1 MATHASE
8 ADLETTVPDGDEDNK
23 VCEEGVKLMADPL
36 YNYNPQDP
44 LVVERVP
51 KGETRRIDSG
61 MGRKQMPLQLSSL
74 GSSSR
79 RGSALK
85 VLFFHTSCLLSAFL
99 EEQKELKRQGIKEED
114 PRNSEELEE
123 ARK

>member
-8 ADLETTVPDGDEDNK
+8 ADLDTIVPDGDEDNK

-36 YNYNPQDP
+36 CNYNPQDP

-61 MGRKQMPLQLSSL
+61 MGRW
-74 GSSSR
+74 
-79 RGSALK
+79 
-85 VLFFHTSCLLSAFL
+85 
-99 EEQKELKRQGIKEED
+99 EEREG
-114 PRNSEELEE
+114 
-123 ARK
+123 